1 MFEGFETDVIP
12 GAGADIFVRM
22 AGPVEAPPL
31 MLLHGYPQTSA
42 MWHLVAPALANN
54 YRVICPDLRGCG
66 RSGKPLSDSNH
77 TPYSKRVMAE
87 DIVSVMANLGHDRF
101 LVGAHDRGARIAHR
115 LGLDQPDRVIAMT
128 LLDIAPTREMYANT
142 SEQFARLYWHWFML
156 IQKEPLPETL
166 IGADPEGYWKNKCFN
181 QAGGNPFDPV
191 ALDEYL
197 TMFKD
202 PASIHATCEEYRA
215 AHSIDID
222 HDNQDGGKRLSV
234 PLQVLWGKKGAIE
247 KCFDTMSLW
256 QSRAANVTGEAL
268 DCGHYMAEEIPE
280 DIIQRFRNFFDSHLK
295 AEGASQ

>member
-12 GAGADIFVRM
+12 GTGADIFVRM
-22 AGPVEAPPL
+22 AGPIDAPPL

-42 MWHLVAPALANN
+42 MWHLVAPALAKT

-66 RSGKPLSDSNH
+66 RSGKPPSDNNH
-77 TPYSKRVMAE
+77 EPYSKRVMAA
-87 DIVSVMANLGHDRF
+87 DMVAVMRQLGHERF
-101 LVGAHDRGARIAHR
+101 LVGAHDRGARVAHR

-181 QAGGNPFDPV
+181 QAGGNPFDPE

-197 TMFKD
+197 TMFRD
-202 PASIHATCEEYRA
+202 PDSIHATCEEYRA

-222 HDNQDGGKRLSV
+222 HDNQDGDKRLSV

-247 KCFDTMSLW
+247 KCFDTMRLW
-256 QSRAANVTGEAL
+256 QSRAVNVTGEAL

-280 DIIQRFRNFFDSHLK
+280 DIIKRFRTFFDSHLNADG
-295 AEGASQ
+295 AE

>member
-1 MFEGFETDVIP
+1 MFEGFETDIIP
-12 GAGADIFVRM
+12 GAGADIFVRK
-22 AGPVEAPPL
+22 AGPVGAPPL
-31 MLLHGYPQTSA
+31 VLLHGYPQTSA
-42 MWHLVAPALANN
+42 MWHLVAPALAKN
-54 YRVICPDLRGCG
+54 YQVICPDLRGCG
-66 RSGKPLSDSNH
+66 RSGKPPSDSIH
-77 TPYSKRVMAE
+77 EPYSKRVMAA
-87 DIVSVMANLGHDRF
+87 DIVSVMDRLGHDRF
-101 LVGAHDRGARIAHR
+101 LVGAHDRGARVAHR

-166 IGADPEGYWKNKCFN
+166 IGADPEGYWKTKCFN

-197 TMFKD
+197 TMFRSPD
-202 PASIHATCEEYRA
+202 SIRATCEEYRA

-222 HDNQDGGKRLSV
+222 HDNQDGDKRLVV

-247 KCFDTMSLW
+247 KCFDTMRLW
-256 QSRAANVTGEAL
+256 QSRATNVVGEAL

-280 DIIQRFRNFFDSHLK
+280 DIVERFRMFFDSHFETCE
-295 AEGASQ
+295 AGQ

>member
-1 MFEGFETDVIP
+1 MFEGFETDIIP
-12 GAGADIFVRM
+12 GAGADIFVRV
-22 AGPVEAPPL
+22 AGPVDAPPL
-31 MLLHGYPQTSA
+31 VLLHGYPQTSA

-66 RSGKPLSDSNH
+66 RSGKPPSDINH
-77 TPYSKRVMAE
+77 EPYSKRVMAE
-87 DIVSVMANLGHDRF
+87 DIVAVMRRLGHDRF
-101 LVGAHDRGARIAHR
+101 LVGAHDRGARVAHR
-115 LGLDQPDRVIAMT
+115 LGLDQPDRVVAMT

-142 SEQFARLYWHWFML
+142 SERFARLYWHWFML
-156 IQKEPLPETL
+156 IQKEPLPEAL

-197 TMFKD
+197 AMFSN

-222 HDNQDGGKRLSV
+222 HDNQDGDKRLAV

-247 KCFDTMSLW
+247 KCFDAMRLW

-280 DIIQRFRNFFDSHLK
+280 DIVRRFRAFFDSHLK
-295 AEGASQ
+295 VCGAGQ